1 MKNLRIKLVSLFFM
15 AVAMLCGTAK
25 AENVDLQTAKQI
37 GAYYFSVVT
46 EAKAPISADKLELVQ
61 QFDNP
66 TLCIPALYCFNVADN
81 GFVVVSASDC
91 AEPVLAYS
99 PEGRLDEANMNP
111 ACRYMLECYARLIS
125 DNQNN
130 HATQSIEVCG
140 KWNEL
145 YQQTLAVEPATKGVL
160 VTAKWDQ
167 GDPDEPSYN
176 IMCPMQ
182 NGKHCYVGCVATAMA
197 MIMHYWKYPVKGG
210 SDNNNTCTW
219 SWHNQNIKYK
229 FAVDSNKFVFDSM
242 PNQIGPNSPWN
253 YKRAI
258 GKLSFA
264 AGVTVKMD
272 WGLDGSGAQSQD
284 VPAAFSNWFRYSKD
298 AVYTKRQGI
307 TDASWVNMLREELV
321 DNVRPV
327 YYSAYDP
334 NGHGRDAAGHAFVIA
349 GASNNDNNKFY
360 IRWGWNGAGDGF
372 FTLAPASSIASAGG
386 YTFSSG
392 HAMVRKIYPD
402 NGTVGIDENTAYTA
416 TATAYPNPA
425 TDYIMVPVTMSMDG
439 VLAIYSIDG
448 KLLETKIVPAG
459 TSEYRLDLQNYAP
472 GTYVYRMNGDVV
484 KFTVQ

>member
-1 MKNLRIKLVSLFFM
+1 MKNLKIRLVSAFFM
-15 AVAMLCGTAK
+15 AAAMLCGTAK

-37 GAYYFSVVT
+37 GAYYFTMAT
-46 EAKAPISADKLELVQ
+46 EAKAPITADKLELVQ

-81 GFVVVSASDC
+81 GFVVISASDC

-111 ACRYMLECYARLIS
+111 ACRYMLESYARLVS

-130 HATQSIEVCG
+130 NASQTPAVRA

-145 YQQTLAVEPATKGVL
+145 YEQTLVVEPATKGVL
-160 VTAKWDQ
+160 VQAKWDQ
-167 GDPDEPSYN
+167 GDPEYPSYN

-182 NGKHCYVGCVATAMA
+182 DGKHCYVGCVATAMA

-210 SDNNNTCTW
+210 GGPDGNTANWT
-219 SWHNQNIKYK
+219 WHNQNIKYK

-242 PNQIGPNSPWN
+242 PNQISYYSDWN

-258 GKLSFA
+258 GKLGFA
-264 AGVTVKMD
+264 AGVTVKME
-272 WGLDGSGAQSQD
+272 WGLDGSGAQSKD
-284 VPAAFSNWFRYSKD
+284 VPKAFYNWFRYSTD
-298 AVYTKRQGI
+298 AVYTQRQGVP
-307 TDASWVNMLREELV
+307 DASWVSMLREEIV
-321 DNVRPV
+321 TNARPV

-334 NGHGRDAAGHAFVIA
+334 HGSGRDAAGHAFVIA

-360 IRWGWNGAGDGF
+360 IRWGWNGSGDGF
-372 FTLAPASSIASAGG
+372 FTLAPASSIGSAGG

-392 HAMVRKIYPD
+392 HAMVRRIYPASS
-402 NGTVGIDENTAYTA
+402 VGIDENTSYTA
-416 TATAYPNPA
+416 AMAYPNPA
-425 TDYIMVPVTMSMDG
+425 TDYIMVPVTMTMDG

-459 TSEYRLDLQNYAP
+459 TSEYRLDLHGYAP